1 MKRSSMTPVIIP
13 ASENLYKLTNDSS
26 RKNLPGVIPE
36 EAKRALKKLLHTG
49 GGGLIHELVLKLI
62 KKLTG

>member
-1 MKRSSMTPVIIP
+1 MTPVIIP

-49 GGGLIHELVLKLI
+49 GGLIHELVLKLI